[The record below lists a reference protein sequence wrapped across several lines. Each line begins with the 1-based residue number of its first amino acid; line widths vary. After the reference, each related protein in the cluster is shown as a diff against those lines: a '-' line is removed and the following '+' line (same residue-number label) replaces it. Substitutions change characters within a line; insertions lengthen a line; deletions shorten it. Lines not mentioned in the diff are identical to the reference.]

1 MTGAHTSI
9 ATAAAQSVPDD
20 PQGRETPSSSH
31 AQAERPT
38 VEFDRHSGSGIA
50 RITLNRPEKLNSFT
64 RRMHE
69 DLREALSAARDDPGV
84 RVIVIAGRGRGFC
97 AGQDL
102 SDLSFEPG
110 RMSDLGELVE
120 NCFNPLIRQIKA
132 CPKPILGKVHGVAA
146 GAGASLAMACD
157 LTVAARSASFLQ
169 AFVNIGLLPD
179 SGGTWFL
186 QRLAGSQ
193 RAMALAML
201 GEKLPAPVAAQW
213 GLIWQCVDDEELDG
227 CVERTAERLA
237 ALPSLALKACKY
249 AIQQASSNTLSDQ
262 LDLER
267 DAQQFLGHSHDYLE
281 GVNAF
286 LHKRKAQFE
295 GR

>member
-1 MTGAHTSI
+1 MEGTRIAV
-9 ATAAAQSVPDD
+9 ATAAAGSVSVD
-20 PQGRETPSSSH
+20 PEERERPS
-31 AQAERPT
+31 AQTQAGPPT
-38 VEFDRHSGSGIA
+38 VEVDRDSNSAIV

-64 RRMHE
+64 RRMHQ
-69 DLREALSAARDDPGV
+69 DLREALRAARDDPGV
-84 RVIVIAGRGRGFC
+84 RVIVLAGRGRGFC

-110 RMSDLGELVE
+110 SMSDLGELVE
-120 NCFNPLIRQIKA
+120 SYFNPLIRQMKA
-132 CPKPILGKVHGVAA
+132 CPKPILGKVHGIAA

-157 LTVAARSASFLQ
+157 LTVAARSATFLQ

-193 RAMALAML
+193 RALALAML
-201 GEKLPAPVAAQW
+201 GEKLPASVAAQW
-213 GLIWQCVDDEELDG
+213 GLIWQCVEDEELDAY
-227 CVERTAERLA
+227 VERTAERLA
-237 ALPSLALKACKY
+237 ALPLLALKACKY
-249 AIQQASSNTLSDQ
+249 AVQQASSNTLSDQ

-267 DAQQFLGHSHDYLE
+267 DAQQFLGQSYDYLE

-286 LHKRKAQFE
+286 LQKRKAQFE